1 MFKFSGELSAYHQC
15 LSTIK
20 SKEIKMKKFLSC
32 LFLISLISIISCC
45 NPEDSVAETQIEI
58 PNKEELME
66 KYGPKNLTEEQVDSI
81 INSIK
86 WTTNK
91 KPTILG
97 SKKAKKGGQ
106 FVYGDPA
113 YPPTLRTEGENSNYV
128 INSMLE
134 QLIYE
139 TLLTLDP
146 VTLDYVPS
154 LADKWSISNDKQTYF
169 YHINPAAKWQDGK
182 PVTAFDVVATHDLL
196 TDEGL
201 RDPFGN
207 DFWSSKYERPV
218 ALNSSIVM
226 VEPKIL
232 QWSLF
237 LYFSQSLTILPEHI
251 IGRIPASEYMDEYNN
266 TMMVGSGPYKFESAN
281 TNQSIVLKRDTNW
294 WAAGLKGN
302 QSLYNF
308 DRFKYAFYT
317 DETLLEENFKKGT
330 VDAFLIRR
338 TKLQKWVKNY
348 TPEKMN
354 SIKYNHII
362 KQRVYNYSPKGTYG
376 YHFNMR
382 DEPFNDKRVRKAFCL
397 LLDRSKMIDKL
408 FFGEAKH
415 MDSYF
420 SNLPYENKNNPKI
433 RYNPAEAIK
442 LLEEAGY
449 SQKNLN
455 EEGYIV
461 KDGKVFELNL
471 NVYLTDDTR
480 VETLFQEELRKVG
493 IKINLKNVTWATH
506 TKEIAD
512 RNFKIAR
519 MGFTGLL
526 FPNPES
532 GYHSKY
538 ADKKNNNN
546 IWGLKNKRVDEIC
559 EANNLEFDI
568 KKRIKL
574 IQELDSILINEHLA
588 TLFWYQDNIKILY
601 WNKFGTPECVLSR
614 YSSDAYLEYQIV
626 SLWWYDEQ
634 ADKALQEAKGKD
646 VTLPAKPAEI
656 RYWEKYR

>member
-1 MFKFSGELSAYHQC
+1 MRKYLLYF
-15 LSTIK
+15 
-20 SKEIKMKKFLSC
+20 FLI
-32 LFLISLISIISCC
+32 LFLFSISCC
-45 NPEDSVAETQIEI
+45 NQEEPAQQTQIEI
-58 PNKEELME
+58 PNEEELIA
-66 KYGPKNLTEEQVDSI
+66 KYGPKDLTQEQVDSI
-81 INSIK
+81 IKSIK
-86 WTTNK
+86 WETNK
-91 KPTILG
+91 NPSILG
-97 SKKAKKGGQ
+97 SKHAKKGGT

-113 YPPTLRTEGENSNYV
+113 YPATLRTEGENANYV
-128 INSMLE
+128 INSML
-134 QLIYE
+134 QSLIYE

-146 VTLDYVPS
+146 ITLEYVPN
-154 LADKWSISNDKQTYF
+154 LADKWYIGEDKITYF
-169 YHINPAAKWQDGK
+169 YHINKAAKWQDGK
-182 PVTAFDVVATHDLL
+182 PVTAFDIVATYDLL
-196 TDEGL
+196 IDEGI
-201 RDPFGN
+201 RDPFSN
-207 DFWSSKYERPV
+207 DFYSSKYERPV
-218 ALNSSIVM
+218 ALTPDVVM
-226 VEPKIL
+226 VKAKIL

-237 LYFSQSLTILPEHI
+237 LYFSQSLSILPEHI
-251 IGRIPASEYMDEYNN
+251 IGRITSSDYMDEYNN
-266 TMMVGSGPYKFESAN
+266 KMMVGSGPYMFESA
-281 TNQSIVLKRDTNW
+281 TPNQTIVLKRDTDW
-294 WAAGLKGN
+294 WAAGLKVN
-302 QSLYNF
+302 QGLYNF
-308 DRFKYAFYT
+308 DRFKYVFYT

-338 TKLQKWVKNY
+338 TKIQKWVKDF

-354 SIKYNHII
+354 SVKYNHII
-362 KQRVYNYSPKGTYG
+362 KQKVYNDSPKGTYG

-382 DEPFNDKRVRKAFCL
+382 EEPFNDKRVRKAFCL
-397 LLDRSKMIDKL
+397 LLDRNKIINKL

-415 MDSYF
+415 MDSYY

-433 RYNPAEAIK
+433 RYNPTEAIK

-461 KDGKVFELNL
+461 KDGKAFELTL

-480 VETLFQEELRKVG
+480 VETLYQEELRKAG
-493 IKINLKNVTWATH
+493 IKLNLKNVTWAQH

-538 ADKKNNNN
+538 ADKKDNNN
-546 IWGLKNKRVDEIC
+546 IWGLKNKRVDKIC

-574 IQELDSILINEHLA
+574 IQELDSILINEYLA
-588 TLFWYQDNIKILY
+588 ALFWYQDNIKILY
-601 WNKFGTPECVLSR
+601 WNKFGMPGFVLFR
-614 YSSDAYLEYQIV
+614 YTSDSYLEYQIV
-626 SLWWYDEQ
+626 SLWWYDEE

-646 VTLPAKPAEI
+646 IMLLGKPAEV